1 MSTLTA
7 SHLLSSHARLG
18 SREAPRLGGLRVLFR
33 RMADASRAAGAR
45 CAMGHLNDHMLRDLG
60 LTRGDL
66 DAL

>member
-7 SHLLSSHARLG
+7 SHLLSSHARLA
-18 SREAPRLGGLRVLFR
+18 SREAPRFGGLRALFS
-33 RMADASRAAGAR
+33 RMADASRAASAR
-45 CAMGHLNDHMLRDLG
+45 RAMGHLNEHMLRDLG